1 MPLHTFARLLHAWN
15 SLPPVHNG
23 FASGSRKREAT
34 DPVAHLPALS
44 RLCEGKGTPFARFF
58 LPAPVCKEK
67 QEARGS
73 NCVTFAHLASP
84 SGLRRS
90 RCTLLH
96 ASFHSCRLSPPSPSP
111 PVCKGKQEARG
122 SNCAA
127 FAHLASPCGLR
138 GEAGRLHTFALPPC
152 PALQREARGGTRD
165 TFAPPARLC
174 RGRGRTFA
182 RPPPPPAWPG
192 ESRQRRGGER
202 AAALSRA
209 PRGRAPHPAGR
220 PAAEPA
226 SPGRGRGRQG
236 SGGRG
241 PRAQAWRG
249 GRRLPGPPSPSARS
263 LASRR
268 MAKPGGP
275 QGEPPLAGLD
285 QDKYDA
291 EENVKI
297 ICLGDSAVGKSKL
310 MERFLMEG
318 FKPQQLSTFALTL
331 YKHTATVDGK
341 MVLVDFWDTAGQERF
356 QSMHPSYY
364 HKAHACIMVFDVQR
378 KLTYKNLAN
387 WYKELREFRP
397 QIPCIVVA
405 NKIDADLKATQKSF
419 NFAKKL
425 NLPLYFV
432 SAADGTNVVKLFTD
446 AIKLAVAYKQNSED
460 FMDEVLK
467 ELENF
472 DLETKEEDSPTE
484 ESSPGK
490 ASWVHLSPGNE

>member
-1 MPLHTFARLLHAWN
+1 
-15 SLPPVHNG
+15 
-23 FASGSRKREAT
+23 
-34 DPVAHLPALS
+34 
-44 RLCEGKGTPFARFF
+44 
-58 LPAPVCKEK
+58 
-67 QEARGS
+67 
-73 NCVTFAHLASP
+73 
-84 SGLRRS
+84 
-90 RCTLLH
+90 
-96 ASFHSCRLSPPSPSP
+96 
-111 PVCKGKQEARG
+111 
-122 SNCAA
+122 
-127 FAHLASPCGLR
+127 
-138 GEAGRLHTFALPPC
+138 
-152 PALQREARGGTRD
+152 
-165 TFAPPARLC
+165 
-174 RGRGRTFA
+174 
-182 RPPPPPAWPG
+182 
-192 ESRQRRGGER
+192 
-202 AAALSRA
+202 
-209 PRGRAPHPAGR
+209 
-220 PAAEPA
+220 
-226 SPGRGRGRQG
+226 
-236 SGGRG
+236 
-241 PRAQAWRG
+241 
-249 GRRLPGPPSPSARS
+249 
-263 LASRR
+263 

-297 ICLGDSAVGKSKL
+297 ICLGDSAVGKSN
-310 MERFLMEG
+310 
-318 FKPQQLSTFALTL
+318 KPQQLSTFALTL

-341 MVLVDFWDTAGQERF
+341 TVLVGKGLVDAVVDSCPWSHWERF

-484 ESSPGK
+484 ETSPGEP
-490 ASWVHLSPGNE
+490 SWVHLSPGNE